1 MKKTALITGIMGQDG
16 SYLTELLLE
25 KDYNVC
31 GIIRRNSTLQPSQSR
46 IAHLLDDITL
56 EYGDVTDACSIQD
69 IVNRTQPNEV
79 YNLAAQSH
87 VGISFDNPSYTANVN
102 ALGVVNILEAIDLET
117 KFYQA
122 SSSEMFGNSIENS
135 GYQNEHTPF
144 QPVNPYGVT
153 KLFSYHMVRTYR
165 EAKGM
170 FATNGILFNH
180 ESPRRGFNFVTT
192 KVVKGA
198 VAIKKNKAAKLLLG
212 DMTARRDWGH
222 AKDYTKAMWM
232 IMNHETPDDYI
243 ISTGTTHSVE
253 DLCEYVFKKLNLD
266 YRSYV
271 ISSHTQK
278 RPTEIHEL
286 KGNYFKARNVLGWEP
301 SYTFET
307 MLDEMIEY
315 WEKQDD

>member
-25 KDYNVC
+25 KDYEVF

-56 EYGDVTDACSIQD
+56 EYGDVTDACSVQD
-69 IVNRTQPNEV
+69 IVNRTQPDEI

-102 ALGVVNILEAIDLET
+102 AMGVVNLLEAIDLET

-122 SSSEMFGNSIENS
+122 SSSEMFGNSKDNRGLQSE
-135 GYQNEHTPF
+135 YTPF
-144 QPVNPYGVT
+144 KPVNPYAIT

-165 EAKGM
+165 KSKGI

-192 KVVKGA
+192 KVVRGA
-198 VAIKKNKAAKLLLG
+198 VAIKKNKASELVLG
-212 DMTARRDWGH
+212 DLTAKRDWGH
-222 AKDYTKAMWM
+222 AKDYVKAMWM
-232 IMNHETPDDYI
+232 IMNHEVPDDFVI
-243 ISTGTTHSVE
+243 ATGKTHSVE
-253 DLCEYVFKKLNLD
+253 YLCDFVFNQLNLNYKD
-266 YRSYV
+266 YV
-271 ISSHTQK
+271 VSSHLQK
-278 RPTEIHEL
+278 RPTEIQEL
-286 KGNYFKARNVLGWEP
+286 KGNYFKARTVLGWEP
-301 SYTFET
+301 TYTFEA